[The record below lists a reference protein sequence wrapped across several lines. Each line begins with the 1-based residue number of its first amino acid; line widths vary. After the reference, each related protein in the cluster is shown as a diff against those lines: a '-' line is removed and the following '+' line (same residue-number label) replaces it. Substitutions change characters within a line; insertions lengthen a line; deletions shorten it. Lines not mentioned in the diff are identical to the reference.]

1 MKLFLLVVGF
11 TLLVEGIMP
20 FFLPETYR
28 KAIRQIA
35 ITKPA
40 TLRQVGFAAIL
51 VGLIILY
58 IAKELL

>member
-11 TLLVEGIMP
+11 TLLIEGMMP

-28 KAIRQIA
+28 NVIRQIA

-40 TLRQVGFAAIL
+40 TIRQVGLAVLLI
-51 VGLIILY
+51 GLIILY
-58 IAKELL
+58 IAKEIL

>member
-11 TLLVEGIMP
+11 TLLVEEIMP

-35 ITKPA
+35 VTKPA
-40 TLRQVGFAAIL
+40 TLRQVGLAVIL
-51 VGLIILY
+51 TGLVILY

>member
-11 TLLVEGIMP
+11 TLLIEGLMP

-28 KAIRQIA
+28 NIVRQIA
-35 ITKPA
+35 VTKPV
-40 TLRQVGFAAIL
+40 TLRQIGLGVII
-51 VGLIILY
+51 VGLVILY

>member
-11 TLLVEGIMP
+11 TLLMEGIMP

-28 KAIRQIA
+28 KAIRQVA
-35 ITKPA
+35 VTKAA
-40 TLRQVGFAAIL
+40 TLRQVGLAAIL

-58 IAKELL
+58 VAKELL

>member
-11 TLLVEGIMP
+11 TLLIEGLMP

-28 KAIRQIA
+28 KIIRRIA
-35 ITKPA
+35 ATKPA
-40 TLRQVGFAAIL
+40 ALRQI
-51 VGLIILY
+51 GLGVIIAGMIILY

>member
-1 MKLFLLVVGF
+1 MKLFLLVIGF

-35 ITKPA
+35 STKPG
-40 TLRQVGFAAIL
+40 TLRQVGLAVIL
-51 VGLIILY
+51 TGLVILY

>member
-11 TLLVEGIMP
+11 TLLMEGIMP

-28 KAIRQIA
+28 KMIRQIA
-35 ITKPA
+35 TTKPT
-40 TLRQVGFAAIL
+40 TLRQVGLAAIL

-58 IAKELL
+58 VAKELL